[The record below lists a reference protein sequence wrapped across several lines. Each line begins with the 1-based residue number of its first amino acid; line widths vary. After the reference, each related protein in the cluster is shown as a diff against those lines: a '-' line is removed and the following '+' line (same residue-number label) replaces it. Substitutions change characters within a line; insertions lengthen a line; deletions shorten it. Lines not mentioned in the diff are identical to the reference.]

1 VDQLL
6 VGLGIQRGTAQFLQ
20 FLVVA
25 KTVLDPADP
34 INFAGHLKTNTLPD
48 LLHGGVP
55 QTAKAILTQVAYCD
69 GVVPNPFGFL
79 HASNI
84 GTGPFPPPQGTGTFE
99 IFTQNGIADLSAKC
113 GPTTAVEHGFLLDF
127 ASSRTSK
134 AQVDAANFVMKDLS
148 PPSIQN

>member
-1 VDQLL
+1 
-6 VGLGIQRGTAQFLQ
+6 LQ

-25 KTVLDPADP
+25 KTVFDFADP
-34 INFAGHLKTNTLPD
+34 INFAGHLKSNTLPD

-55 QTAKAILTQVAYCD
+55 QAVKQILTQVANCD

-84 GTGPFPPPQGTGTFE
+84 GTGPLPPAPNFGIDKGTFE
-99 IFTQNGIADLSAKC
+99 IFTQNGIADLAAKC

-127 ASSRTSK
+127 ASSRTTK
-134 AQVDAANFVMKDLS
+134 AQIDAGDFVMKDTL
-148 PPSIQN
+148 PPGVQN